1 MIFIHYF
8 ETTGDAYDQVQCNKR
23 IKKGDLLW
31 IPSEEVIGIAY
42 TRPFAV
48 TKNIG
53 KLHRI
58 APDAAGDQIR
68 EEFAASIAEANILAS
83 ILGYEF

>member
-1 MIFIHYF
+1 MITIHYF
-8 ETTGDAYDQVQCNKR
+8 ETTGDAYDQAQFNER
-23 IKKGDLLW
+23 IKNGDLLW
-31 IPSEEVIGIAY
+31 IPSKEVIGIAY

-68 EEFAASIAEANILAS
+68 EEFAASIAKATIMAS

>member
-1 MIFIHYF
+1 MITIHYF
-8 ETTGDAYDQVQCNKR
+8 ETTGDAYDEVQCNER
-23 IKKGDLLW
+23 IKKHDLLW

-42 TRPFAV
+42 TWPFAV

-58 APDAAGDQIR
+58 APDASGDSVRQ
-68 EEFAASIAEANILAS
+68 EFAASIAEANILAS